1 MKAALLIPAPLAA
14 ALAARRPTAP
24 VLLASAAH
32 LRPLPP
38 PRTELPPPLPRSV
51 APRNDKEALQGLN
64 VRANQNEQAKHSA
77 KSTASEAQR
86 QRALAMLAAGPKNT
100 IELRAAGIFQ
110 TSTRIKELREQGHSI
125 FTERITAVDADGY
138 SHNGIARYWI
148 ASKPEAAQ

>member
-24 VLLASAAH
+24 VLLASAAQ

-51 APRNDKEALQGLN
+51 APRCDKAALQGGR
-64 VRANQNEQAKHSA
+64 VWVNQSEHSKHSA

-110 TSTRIKELREQGHSI
+110 TSTRIKELRERGHSI
-125 FTERITAVDADGY
+125 FTEKIVAIDADGY
-138 SHNGIARYWI
+138 SHAGVARYHLV
-148 ASKPEAAQ
+148 SKSGGAL